1 MATKSAP
8 TTPYELWNCNKH
20 ALEGLYPWGSAGYVY
35 PSSHKYGKLNPRAN
49 KCLFIK
55 YCEYSKGYVMWIL

>member
-35 PSSHKYGKLNPRAN
+35 PSSHKYGKLDPRAN
-49 KCLFIK
+49 MLV
-55 YCEYSKGYVMWIL
+55 Y